1 MHKTTVIVVGD
12 IENLDEIGRKIIQHL
27 QRDGRAKNSDI
38 ARRLG
43 VSEGTVRRRIKS
55 LLADDV
61 LRVSAIPNL
70 EKLGYGTLAIIGIQV
85 DPERVNEVA
94 DQVSTFSEARSVSV
108 TTGAFDIF
116 VWVAV
121 KSTENLG
128 SFIREKMGSVS
139 GIRRTETF
147 VSLDIKKGNGPII
160 D

>member
-1 MHKTTVIVVGD
+1 MVGD

-147 VSLDIKKGNGPII
+147 VSLDIKKGNGTII

>member
-1 MHKTTVIVVGD
+1 M
-12 IENLDEIGRKIIQHL
+12 DEIGRKIIQHL

-147 VSLDIKKGNGPII
+147 VSLDIKKGNGTII

>member
-1 MHKTTVIVVGD
+1 
-12 IENLDEIGRKIIQHL
+12 LDEIARKIIQHL

-94 DQVSTFSEARSVSV
+94 DQVSTFSEARTVSV

-121 KSTENLG
+121 KSTESLG
-128 SFIREKMGSVS
+128 NFIREKMGSVS

-147 VSLDIKKGNGPII
+147 VSLDIKKGTGTI

>member
-1 MHKTTVIVVGD
+1 MHKTNAVMLGD

-27 QRDGRAKNSDI
+27 QKDGRAKNSDI

-55 LLADDV
+55 LLAEDI

-94 DQVSTFSEARSVSV
+94 DQVSTFSEARTVSV

-121 KSTENLG
+121 KSTESLG
-128 SFIREKMGSVS
+128 NFIREKMGNVS

-147 VSLDIKKGNGPII
+147 VSLDIKKGNGTIG
-160 D
+160 

>member
-1 MHKTTVIVVGD
+1 MVGD
-12 IENLDEIGRKIIQHL
+12 IEHLDEIGRKIIQHL
-27 QRDGRAKNSDI
+27 QKDGRAKNSDI

-55 LLADDV
+55 LLAEDI

-94 DQVSTFSEARSVSV
+94 DQVSTFSEARTVSV

-121 KSTENLG
+121 KSTESLG
-128 SFIREKMGSVS
+128 NFIREKMGNVS

-147 VSLDIKKGNGPII
+147 VSLDIKKGNGTIG
-160 D
+160 